1 MNHIDHHSDSRRSG
15 WLVAPLLL
23 MMALC
28 ANAHGVAQPQPVA
41 QAQPA
46 TQAQPVAKQKLTR
59 KEKLAAKRK
68 RTALRLAAAQPQTVA
83 ATTSSQPGKQTQLQE
98 IVVTGSRIAHAL
110 NDTLQPTVEV
120 SGAAFDERGYTNV
133 SQALDELPEF
143 GVPPTSQQNQQT
155 AFSVGQSFVDLF
167 SLGSQRTLTLVDGR
181 RFVSSNTASLAGAAS
196 PGSQVDFNVIP
207 VQLIDH
213 IETVTVGGAPQYGAD
228 AIAGTVN
235 VILKHN
241 YQGLDVQAQSG
252 VSNEGDAWNYR
263 LSILG
268 GHNFADGRG
277 NATFVVDYSKSTGL
291 RGAARSVFVDQ
302 GGFEAPATPGTYSE
316 IWYPNGIVNQ
326 LSTSGVPYLDNFF
339 YTPGVPDAAIGFVNS
354 AGQPLAFSPG
364 SNALSPYDLGQETG
378 NPIFYNG
385 GQGIN
390 LINYSNLQ
398 AWSGRLNADTLGH
411 FDWTD
416 HLQTIWE
423 GWLSEDHSHSLI
435 SQPLYEA
442 TIFGNP
448 GGVNGPLYIST
459 TNPYLSAAD
468 QQLIQSELTAYGN
481 SGFPLSGGAPF
492 DPNWSPNYFYLD
504 RGSTDL
510 EAGAFTGDQLV
521 ARGVV
526 GLKGDFSVF
535 DHDYHWDSTMNYGYS
550 RNISRQPAVVFQNLE
565 NAVNPVLNSS
575 GQIVCPPGVVNSPI
589 GTESETC
596 SPLDIFGQG
605 DPSAAARAYV
615 THVATAT
622 SYNTQRDF
630 TADITGP
637 IMKLPADEWQ
647 FALGFENRRE
657 AAVFEPDAYYST
669 VPPVGNLSATFIE
682 GAYHTNEIYGETML
696 PIFEPKQD
704 IPALYRVEV
713 EGAIRR
719 VNNSIAGNSNTWDA
733 GLRWA
738 PTKDILFRGNRTVSI
753 RAPAITELFLPA
765 STDNEFATPD
775 PCDKNFV
782 TQGPDPATRA
792 KNCAAAG
799 INTATFTSNAINA
812 TVAGLTSGNT
822 ALQSEV
828 AKSYTWGFVLTPRWV
843 PRLSIAAD
851 YISIKM
857 ENAIEQLN
865 LSDIL
870 EACYDA
876 PSYPDVPECSA
887 FTRNSQGQLTDF
899 HDGFVNAG
907 LLDFQGDTIT
917 LNWQSTLPWNLG
929 RVTWTGNYLD
939 TKTMKLQV
947 GGGTPLNE
955 AGELA
960 DTSNILVPKD
970 RISVSA
976 NYVKG
981 VFNWY
986 WQAQY
991 TSGMN
996 FSNLNTPT
1004 SQNILTVNHWW
1015 LINSSVGYYVT
1026 DRVNLRLVVDNVF
1039 NKQPPA
1045 FALSG
1050 AAANF
1055 TASTSYYFAG
1065 IIGRTYQLTIDMNLF

>member
-1 MNHIDHHSDSRRSG
+1 MNHLDHHSDSRRSR
-15 WLVAPLLL
+15 WLVAPLLV
-23 MMALC
+23 MFALC
-28 ANAHGVAQPQPVA
+28 AQAHGAALPQPAAQPTPVA

-46 TQAQPVAKQKLTR
+46 TKHKPTA
-59 KEKLAAKRK
+59 KEKRA
-68 RTALRLAAAQPQTVA
+68 ALRLAQAQTVQNSKA
-83 ATTSSQPGKQTQLQE
+83 PARHTELE
-98 IVVTGSRIAHAL
+98 EVVVTGSRIAHAL

-120 SGAAFDERGYTNV
+120 SGAAFDERGYSNV

-143 GVPPTSQQNQQT
+143 GVPPTSQQNQQS

-181 RFVSSNTASLAGAAS
+181 RFVSSNTASLSGAAS

-235 VILKHN
+235 VILKHD
-241 YQGLDVQAQSG
+241 YQGFDVQAQSG
-252 VSNEGDAWNYR
+252 VSNEGDAWNYK
-263 LSILG
+263 LSAIG

-277 NATFVVDYSKSTGL
+277 NVTVVVEYNKSTGL
-291 RGAARSVFVDQ
+291 RGASRSDYVDQ
-302 GGFEAPATPGTYSE
+302 GGFEAPATPGKYSE
-316 IWYPNGIVNQ
+316 VWMTQGVVNQ

-339 YTPGVPDAAIGFVNS
+339 YTPGVPDAGIGFVNS

-364 SNALSPYDLGQETG
+364 SNALSPYNLGTETG

-398 AWSGRLNADTLGH
+398 AWTGRLNADTLGH

-416 HLQTIWE
+416 HFQTFWE

-459 TNPYLSAAD
+459 TNPYLSAGD
-468 QQLIQSELTAYGN
+468 QQLIQSELNAYQAG
-481 SGFPLSGGAPF
+481 GFALSGGSPF
-492 DPNWSPNYFYLD
+492 DPNWSNKYFYLD

-526 GLKGDFSVF
+526 GMKGDFSLMSQT
-535 DHDYHWDSTMNYGYS
+535 YKWDTTMNYGYS

-575 GQIVCPPGVVNSPI
+575 GQIVCPPGVVNSFI

-605 DPSAAARAYV
+605 DPSAAARAYI
-615 THVATAT
+615 THVATAD

-630 TADITGP
+630 TANITGP
-637 IMKLPADEWQ
+637 ILKLPADYWQ

-657 AAVFEPDAYYST
+657 AAVFEPDAFYST
-669 VPPVGNLSATFIE
+669 VPAVGNFNATFIE
-682 GAYHTNEIYGETML
+682 GAYHTNEVYAETTV
-696 PIFEPKQD
+696 PVFEPHQD
-704 IPALYRVEV
+704 IPALYRVEMD
-713 EGAIRR
+713 GAIRR
-719 VNNSIAGNSNTWDA
+719 VNNSIAGNSDTWDA
-733 GLRWA
+733 GMRWA
-738 PTKDILFRGNRTVSI
+738 PTQDILFRGNRTVSI

-765 STDNEFATPD
+765 STDNEFSTPD

-799 INTATFTSNAINA
+799 INTATFTSNANNA
-812 TVAGLTSGNT
+812 SVAGLTSGNT
-822 ALQSEV
+822 ALASEV
-828 AKSYTWGFVLTPRWV
+828 AKSYTYGFVLTPRWV

-857 ENAIEQLN
+857 SNAIEQLN

-876 PSYPDVPECSA
+876 PSYPNVDECSA
-887 FTRNSQGQLTDF
+887 FTRNGQGQITDF

-907 LLDFQGDTIT
+907 LLTFQGDTIT
-917 LNWQSTLPWNLG
+917 LNWQSTLPRNLG
-929 RVTWTGNYLD
+929 RVTWSGNYLD

-947 GGGTPLNE
+947 GGATPLNE

-960 DTSNILVPKD
+960 DTSNVLVPKD
-970 RISVSA
+970 RLSVSA

-981 VFNWY
+981 SFDWY
-986 WQAQY
+986 WQAQF

-1004 SQNILTVNHWW
+1004 SQDILTVNHWW
-1015 LINSSVGYYVT
+1015 LINSSIGYYLT
-1026 DRVNLRLVVDNVF
+1026 DHINLRLVVDNVF
-1039 NKQPPA
+1039 NKEPPA

-1065 IIGRTYQLTIDMNLF
+1065 IIGRTYQLTVDVNLD